1 MGFTWYADSP
11 GRRTRQ
17 VVSDLFFLLWCGLW
31 IWVAVKLH
39 DLIVPLGTP
48 GEKLADAGETLAGN
62 MTSAADSVDRIPF
75 VGDDIRG
82 PFDKM
87 SSAGTT
93 IAEAGRHQTE
103 VVDQLAIF
111 LPIALAVLAI
121 ALLAVVWLPFRI
133 RFAVRATAARRY
145 LDAADDVDLFA
156 LRALARQPLRQLVA
170 IDPSPTL
177 AWRRG
182 DVEVIRALAGLE
194 LRGEGLRI
202 PGVTDQQPAG

>member
-1 MGFTWYADSP
+1 M
-11 GRRTRQ
+11 
-17 VVSDLFFLLWCGLW
+17 
-31 IWVAVKLH
+31 
-39 DLIVPLGTP
+39 
-48 GEKLADAGETLAGN
+48 
-62 MTSAADSVDRIPF
+62 
-75 VGDDIRG
+75 
-82 PFDKM
+82 
-87 SSAGTT
+87 
-93 IAEAGRHQTE
+93 
-103 VVDQLAIF
+103 
-111 LPIALAVLAI
+111 LAI

-194 LRGEGLRI
+194 LRGRVYASWRDRSAAGGLRRHGDGAI
-202 PGVTDQQPAG
+202 DGRFRPRQSAG